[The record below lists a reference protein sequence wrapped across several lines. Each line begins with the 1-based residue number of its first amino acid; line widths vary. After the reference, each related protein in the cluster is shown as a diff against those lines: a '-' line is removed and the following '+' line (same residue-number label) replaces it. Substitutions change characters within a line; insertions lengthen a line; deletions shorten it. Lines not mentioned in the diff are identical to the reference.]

1 MNLLVVDDFD
11 ISHVVFMHP
20 IKNIIMNGTFS
31 RLLYTTDTFTTN
43 GFYVNHTPNISDI
56 ERDIL
61 TAYGSSKTRHIYF
74 KHCVHKK
81 SILKISGI
89 WESPTEVG
97 IAYKIINR

>member
-11 ISHVVFMHP
+11 MSHVVFMHP

-31 RLLYTTDTFTTN
+31 RLLYTTDIFTTN
-43 GFYVNHTPNISDI
+43 GLFVNHTPNIADM

-61 TAYGSSKTRHIYF
+61 AAYGSSKTQHLYF
-74 KHCVHKK
+74 KHCTHKK

-89 WESPTEVG
+89 WESPTEYG